1 MKTWQGRF
9 KKDLD
14 KDADSFN
21 ASSSFDKRL
30 FKQDVASGMAH
41 TAALA
46 KARIITAA
54 EAKKITAGLKNL
66 LKRGD
71 SIDFTKY
78 EDVHSAVEMELTK
91 EIGDTGKK
99 LHTGRSRNDLVATDT
114 RLYLMDE
121 YEEISDLLLKLMK
134 AFVARAKENID
145 VCMPGYTHMQQA
157 QIITAGHWF
166 MAYFEMLKRDHGL
179 LLSFKKRCSE
189 MPLGSGALAGSNF
202 ALDRDLTASLL
213 GFQAPC
219 ANSLDAVSDRDFV
232 NDFNYFAA
240 VTCMHLSRFAEE
252 VIIYNT
258 QEFGYIEIDD
268 SFATG
273 SSLMPQK
280 KNPDI
285 AELIRGKCAAAYGN
299 LVQSLVMMKGLPLTY
314 NKDLQED
321 KPVLFRGID
330 SIKEILVIAE
340 KFIASLSFKRENLK
354 KGLKGTFMYSVDV
367 ADYLVT
373 KGVPFR
379 EAHEITGRLVA
390 YCVDRGISFEKLK
403 PADLAKVSPKLERD
417 VMLLFIPEKSVAM
430 KKTKGSPSPES
441 VKDQIKSAE
450 AYIKAAV
457 AK

>member
-9 KKDLD
+9 KKELD
-14 KDADSFN
+14 KDADAFN

-30 FKQDVASGMAH
+30 FKQDVAAGIAH
-41 TAALA
+41 AAALA
-46 KARIITAA
+46 KAKIITPA
-54 EAKKITAGLKNL
+54 EAKKITSGLKKV
-66 LKRGD
+66 LKRGYAV
-71 SIDFTKY
+71 DFAKY

-91 EIGDTGKK
+91 EIGEAGKK

-114 RLYLMDE
+114 RLYLLDE
-121 YEEISDLLLKLMK
+121 YAEISGLLLKLMK
-134 AFVARAKENID
+134 ALVKRAGENIS

-179 LLSFKKRCSE
+179 LISFKKRCSQ

-202 ALDRDLTASLL
+202 PLDRDLTAALL
-213 GFQAPC
+213 GFEAPC

-232 NDFNYFAA
+232 SDFNYFAA

-258 QEFGYIEIDD
+258 QEFAYIDIDD

-285 AELIRGKCAAAYGN
+285 AELLRGKCAGAYGN
-299 LVQSLVMMKGLPLTY
+299 LIQSLVMMKGLPLTY

-330 SIKEILVIAE
+330 TIKEILAIAE
-340 KFIASLSFKRENLK
+340 KFISSLSFREDRLK
-354 KGLKGTFMYSVDV
+354 EGLKGTFMYSVDV
-367 ADYLVT
+367 ADFLVSR
-373 KGVPFR
+373 GMPFR
-379 EAHEITGRLVA
+379 EAHEVTGKLVA
-390 YCVDRGISFEKLK
+390 YCIDRGISFEQLK
-403 PADLAKVSPKLERD
+403 PADLAKVSPKLTRE
-417 VMLLFIPEKSVAM
+417 VMLLFIPEKSVEM
-430 KKTKGSPSPES
+430 KKTKGSPSSSS
-441 VKDQIKSAE
+441 VMAQVKNAE
-450 AYIKAAV
+450 AYIRAQK
-457 AK
+457 